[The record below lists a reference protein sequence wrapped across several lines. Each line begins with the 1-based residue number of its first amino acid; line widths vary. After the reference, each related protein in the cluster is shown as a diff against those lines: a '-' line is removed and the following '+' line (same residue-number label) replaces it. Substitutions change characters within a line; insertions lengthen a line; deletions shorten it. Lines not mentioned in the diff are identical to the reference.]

1 MKGQHGIKVEV
12 ITSFVLICWEILPS
26 HRSGKRNQT
35 MDRFN
40 KGHCFGHEEH
50 THTHTHRCE
59 LSVGLGYSERP
70 VLFGMK
76 LSRGQEKQ
84 GPFQLSLS
92 LCGNRGLCLW
102 CMTTGLRGGK
112 VFLWSNNKNH
122 TDNTHTNPKSIL
134 KKIHFP
140 PQPNVGVPKILLSRK
155 FPILR
160 RVWNGSVRMW
170 LQ

>member
-1 MKGQHGIKVEV
+1 MKGQHGIKAEV

-50 THTHTHRCE
+50 THTHTQMRAVCRTWLFWE
-59 LSVGLGYSERP
+59 ACSFRYETVTRP
-70 VLFGMK
+70 GK
-76 LSRGQEKQ
+76 A
-84 GPFQLSLS
+84 GPFSALSLS
-92 LCGNRGLCLW
+92 LWEPWPVFMIYDNRAK
-102 CMTTGLRGGK
+102 RGESVPVK
-112 VFLWSNNKNH
+112 QQQKPHRQH
-122 TDNTHTNPKSIL
+122 TYKPQKYL